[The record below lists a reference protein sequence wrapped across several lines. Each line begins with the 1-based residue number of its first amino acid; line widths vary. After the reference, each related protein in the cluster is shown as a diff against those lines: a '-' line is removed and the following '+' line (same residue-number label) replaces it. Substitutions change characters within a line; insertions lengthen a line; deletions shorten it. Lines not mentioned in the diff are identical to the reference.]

1 MKNLLVVLLALTSTA
16 AFAAS
21 NDGIKNRANTGMGGT
36 AAYGMAGCGLG
47 SLVFKE
53 NTKAQILAA
62 TTNGTF
68 GSQTFGITFGTSNCA
83 ENGHMASKEQVQSFI
98 AANQQSL
105 QNDVARG
112 NGETLSGLAEL
123 MGRKNSPEFNA
134 TMKANYKNIFASNN
148 LSAQQITD
156 NMFHVM
162 N

>member
-1 MKNLLVVLLALTSTA
+1 MKSLLIALLAVSSS
-16 AFAAS
+16 AFAA
-21 NDGIKNRANTGMGGT
+21 DGIKNRANTGAGGT

-53 NTKAQILAA
+53 NGKEQILAA

-83 ENGHMASKEQVQSFI
+83 ENGQMASKEQVQSFI
-98 AANQQSL
+98 GANQKAL
-105 QNDVARG
+105 QKEIARG
-112 NGETLSGLAEL
+112 NGETLNGLAEL
-123 MGRKNSPEFNA
+123 MGHKNSPEFNA
-134 TMKANYKNIFASNN
+134 KIKSNYAQIFAKAD
-148 LSAQQITD
+148 LSAQQITE

>member
-1 MKNLLVVLLALTSTA
+1 MKQLLVLVLLVSTS
-16 AFAAS
+16 AFA
-21 NDGIKNRANTGMGGT
+21 DGVKNRANTGSGGT
-36 AAYGMAGCGLG
+36 ASYGMAGCGLG

-53 NTKAQILAA
+53 NTQAQILAA

-83 ENGHMASKEQVQSFI
+83 PNGSMASKEQVQSFI
-98 AANQQSL
+98 AANQTSL
-105 QNDVARG
+105 KNDIARG

-123 MGRKNSPEFNA
+123 MGHKDSAEFNA
-134 TMKANYKNIFASNN
+134 NLKAHYGQIFAKAD

-156 NMFHVM
+156 NMFHVL